1 MSKSVLPM
9 FSSKSFVVSGLTFRS
24 LIHFEFI
31 FVCGVRECSNFI
43 LLHVTVQFFQHHV
56 LKRLSF
62 LLCINIFLLPW
73 WLRWEKIC
81 LQYRGPWFDPW
92 VRKIPWRRKWQ
103 PTPVLLPG
111 ESHGQWS
118 LVGSSLWGRR
128 VRHS

>member
-9 FSSKSFVVSGLTFRS
+9 FSSKSFIVSGLTFRS

-62 LLCINIFLLPW
+62 LLCINIFLFPW

-118 LVGSSLWGRR
+118 LVGYSLWGRR

>member
-1 MSKSVLPM
+1 M
-9 FSSKSFVVSGLTFRS
+9 FSSKSFIVSGLTFRS

-31 FVCGVRECSNFI
+31 FVCGVRECSSFI

-118 LVGSSLWGRR
+118 LVGYSLWGRR